1 MVCLSAGN
9 GLLPVLVF
17 PSSGSWKA
25 KFFCTGTMTGD
36 GSIRF
41 NVENSLVMEKDL
53 IFEFLHALHPL
64 ICREVLG

>member
-1 MVCLSAGN
+1 
-9 GLLPVLVF
+9 
-17 PSSGSWKA
+17 
-25 KFFCTGTMTGD
+25 MTGD

-41 NVENSLVMEKDL
+41 NVENSLVIEKDL